1 MRFSERI
8 IFFDFLDYILT
19 IFGRI
24 AHLRQALP
32 QDPYIFTR

>member
-8 IFFDFLDYILT
+8 NFFDFLDYILT

-24 AHLRQALP
+24 AHLRQVVQ